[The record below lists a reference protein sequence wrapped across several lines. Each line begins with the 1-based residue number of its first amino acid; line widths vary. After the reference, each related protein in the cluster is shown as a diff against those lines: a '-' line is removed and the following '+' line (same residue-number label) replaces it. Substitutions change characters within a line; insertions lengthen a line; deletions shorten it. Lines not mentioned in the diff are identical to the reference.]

1 MFLRAAAVCAA
12 GAVFLVYRFTENQKP
27 EEENA
32 PDQSAEKDEETAVPV
47 SAGDI
52 RQMTAETVLT
62 EEQIAAVGVD
72 SLFYQEEISDVV
84 FGRMYGKSF
93 KEDCTVPR
101 EELRY
106 VRVLHTGFDGETRIG
121 ELVVN
126 QAIADDVKEVFRE
139 LYQAGYPIEKNPADR
154 RL

>member
-1 MFLRAAAVCAA
+1 MKRSGNRVAAPQLCGRA
-12 GAVFLVYRFTENQKP
+12 GFSGLPLYRNQKP

-32 PDQSAEKDEETAVPV
+32 PDQSAEKDEGTAVPV

-101 EELRY
+101 EEL
-106 VRVLHTGFDGETRIG
+106 
-121 ELVVN
+121 
-126 QAIADDVKEVFRE
+126 EVCKSSAYWF
-139 LYQAGYPIEKNPADR
+139 
-154 RL
+154 